1 MLEKDI
7 FLSEIKILGD
17 WEFTAEGSSSL
28 ITYLIVASGGPP
40 SFPSDCSPPGSLPL
54 PRAC

>member
-7 FLSEIKILGD
+7 FLSEIKILGN

-54 PRAC
+54 PRTC